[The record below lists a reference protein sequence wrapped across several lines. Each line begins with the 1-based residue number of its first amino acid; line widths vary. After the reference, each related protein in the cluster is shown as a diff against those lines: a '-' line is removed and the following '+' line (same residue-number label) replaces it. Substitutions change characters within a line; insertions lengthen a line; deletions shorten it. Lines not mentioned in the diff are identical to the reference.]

1 VLGHIFEQ
9 SISDLENLKIDL
21 LGQEVE
27 TYQLAE
33 TGKGRRKKDGIFYT
47 PEYIVDYIVQNSVM
61 KYLNEKED
69 ECLSEVSTIDEKTG
83 ERRRKKN
90 IDNAEQQAYLKYQQI
105 LQNIK
110 VLDPACGSGAFLV
123 RVFDVLLE
131 ENKRV

>member
-1 VLGHIFEQ
+1 
-9 SISDLENLKIDL
+9 
-21 LGQEVE
+21 
-27 TYQLAE
+27 
-33 TGKGRRKKDGIFYT
+33 
-47 PEYIVDYIVQNSVM
+47 VDYIVQNSVM

-69 ECLSEVSTIDEKTG
+69 ECLSEVSTVDEKTG

-90 IDNAEQQAYLKYQQI
+90 IENAEQQAYLKYQQI

-131 ENKRV
+131 ENKRI

>member
-1 VLGHIFEQ
+1 
-9 SISDLENLKIDL
+9 
-21 LGQEVE
+21 
-27 TYQLAE
+27 
-33 TGKGRRKKDGIFYT
+33 
-47 PEYIVDYIVQNSVM
+47 M

-69 ECLSEVSTIDEKTG
+69 ECLSEVSTVDEKTG

-90 IDNAEQQAYLKYQQI
+90 IKNAEQQAYLKYQQI

-131 ENKRV
+131 ENKRI